1 MEPFTLFALI
11 FIVALISPSVLAPE
25 KKKPEPTDEEK
36 LAKTLAKLL
45 TQTTTASDS

>member
-11 FIVALISPSVLAPE
+11 FIIAIISPGVLASE
-25 KKKPEPTDEEK
+25 EKKPEPTDEEK

-45 TQTTTASDS
+45 TKTTTASDS